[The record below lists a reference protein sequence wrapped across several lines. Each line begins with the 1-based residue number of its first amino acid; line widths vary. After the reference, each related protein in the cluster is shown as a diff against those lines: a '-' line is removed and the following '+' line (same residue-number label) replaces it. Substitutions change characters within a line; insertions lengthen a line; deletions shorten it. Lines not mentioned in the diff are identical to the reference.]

1 MITADQGSL
10 VFEPLGD
17 TAWRLCDTSMEVHD
31 AARLVAYVERVSSTG
46 GYEAIWLGLGI
57 RPSVHPSREDVLR
70 TAQLLRRPEA
80 ASTRSKPVPIP
91 HHAPVRS
98 GPSGWG

>member
-17 TAWRLCDTSMEVHD
+17 TAWRLCDTSVEVHD
-31 AARLVAYVERVSSTG
+31 AARLVAYVERVSSNG
-46 GYEAIWLGLGI
+46 GYEAVWLGLGI
-57 RPSVHPSREDVLR
+57 PPSMHPSREDVLR
-70 TAQLLRRPEA
+70 TAQLVRDTRS

-91 HHAPVRS
+91 HRAPVI
-98 GPSGWG
+98 SGWG

>member
-17 TAWRLCDTSMEVHD
+17 AAWRLCDTSVDVHD
-31 AARLVAYVERVSSTG
+31 AGRLVAYVERVSSSG
-46 GYEAIWLGLGI
+46 AYEAVWLGLGI
-57 RPSVHPSREDVLR
+57 RPSLHPSREDVLR
-70 TAQLLRRPEA
+70 TAQLLRHTEA
-80 ASTRSKPVPIP
+80 APARSKPVPIP
-91 HHAPVRS
+91 HYAPGRS